1 MQRGKSEMAHSPY
14 SQTLENRSSAPPNPP
29 AGLEGALVVVVVV
42 VVVDEMGA
50 ALAHPP
56 KSSSAAT
63 VGAGLEPADKAGA
76 PQPAPISLAV
86 RVSGTFII
94 EAEAAGAAG
103 AGSGVLHALPPQG
116 SMVLGGSTLAT
127 EEVVLATDG
136 FGAGAGAGAG
146 VRLKADFNSCC
157 GEVDVNADGGETAA
171 GGAGAGEESPNKSS
185 DKGDLGGLGF
195 GGGGDA
201 KLVKPASRPFD
212 EIDAVR
218 DCGFGGGTVGE
229 VRLSNRLPPPL
240 PTEAVG
246 EDTLGAAGVD
256 FMLAKLVKLAKGE
269 GFSAGLGA
277 GGEADE
283 GMLSPLKASVK
294 PPMLEADEPG
304 AGDARSPNE
313 DVRSC
318 CVVAGGGFEYSERI
332 DCFRSGL
339 DIPVEPVGVE
349 AVLAGRLVGAG

>member
-1 MQRGKSEMAHSPY
+1 M
-14 SQTLENRSSAPPNPP
+14 
-29 AGLEGALVVVVVV
+29 VVVA

-50 ALAHPP
+50 ALVHPP

-63 VGAGLEPADKAGA
+63 VGAGLELADKAGA
-76 PQPAPISLAV
+76 PQPAPMSLAV

-94 EAEAAGAAG
+94 EAEGAGAAGAAG
-103 AGSGVLHALPPQG
+103 AGSGVLQALPPQG
-116 SMVLGGSTLAT
+116 SMVVGGRTLAT
-127 EEVVLATDG
+127 DAVLATEG
-136 FGAGAGAGAG
+136 LEAGAGAGAG
-146 VRLKADFNSCC
+146 VRLKADFKSCC
-157 GEVDVNADGGETAA
+157 GEVDVNAGGDTAA
-171 GGAGAGEESPNKSS
+171 GAAGAGEESPNKSS

-201 KLVKPASRPFD
+201 KLVNPASKPFD

-218 DCGFGGGTVGE
+218 DCGFGGGTVGD
-229 VRLSNRLPPPL
+229 VRLSKRLPPAL

-256 FMLAKLVKLAKGE
+256 FMLAKFVRLAKGE

-277 GGEADE
+277 GGEVDE
-283 GMLSPLKASVK
+283 GMLSPLKASVR

-304 AGDARSPNE
+304 AGDAKSPNE

-318 CVVAGGGFEYSERI
+318 CVVVGGGFEYSERI
-332 DCFRSGL
+332 DCFKSGL
-339 DIPVEPVGVE
+339 DIPVEPVGVD